1 MQELISKA
9 RALFEDRYVSVSA
22 KAGLSIAIKAADA
35 AAARLTEYQVR
46 LLRAVED
53 VKDVQSGLLTH
64 TSGTRVHKFKD
75 EQYSNITGCCAI
87 AGFVQ
92 SKQNLNV
99 AVIVAEDDKRAHAE
113 AVA

>member
-1 MQELISKA
+1 MQDLIRKA
-9 RALFEDRYVSVSA
+9 RNLFDSKYVSISA
-22 KAGLSIAIKAADA
+22 KAGLSIAIRAADA
-35 AAARLTEYQVR
+35 ADARLTEYQVR

-53 VKDVQSGLLTH
+53 VKDVQSGRLTH

-87 AGFVQ
+87 VTYVQ
-92 SKQNLNV
+92 NKEALNV
-99 AVIVAEDDKRAHAE
+99 AIIAAEDSARAYME